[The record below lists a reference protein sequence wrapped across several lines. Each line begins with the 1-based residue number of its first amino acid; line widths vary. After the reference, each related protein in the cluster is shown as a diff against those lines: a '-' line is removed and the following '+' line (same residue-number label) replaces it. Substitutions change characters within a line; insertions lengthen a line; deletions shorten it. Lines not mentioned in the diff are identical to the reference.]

1 MTLDASLVATDA
13 ANSLLRLSFSP
24 EHTPPPT
31 RRASKE
37 QMVTPPEKI
46 ASPSPQRHFKMTGV
60 KRTRDPDLI
69 TVLYSSGTETMAVP
83 FAKGETKEIL
93 HARRLRAAAL
103 LFDST
108 RSEVYC
114 TWRKELVSMK
124 TDDARWTKFRDT
136 FKEQR
141 FLYNTLQLV
150 LVKVTCAKSSTGS
163 RCLNCAT
170 PSRRMS
176 CLAPQFYRYVMPM
189 PNFHRLSEDA
199 CEACLEDFDPLR
211 VSKDANEW
219 IVRTPSLYVRST

>member
-1 MTLDASLVATDA
+1 MTLDASLVAADA

-24 EHTPPPT
+24 ERTPPPT
-31 RRASKE
+31 RRVSKE
-37 QMVTPPEKI
+37 QMTTPEKPEK
-46 ASPSPQRHFKMTGV
+46 SPERHFKMTGV

-93 HARRLRAAAL
+93 HARRMRAAAL
-103 LFDST
+103 LFDTT

-124 TDDARWTKFRDT
+124 TDDQRWTKFRDT

-150 LVKVTCAKSSTGS
+150 LVKVTCLKQSSTS
-163 RCLNCAT
+163 PRCLNCAT

-176 CLAPQFYRYVMPM
+176 CLTPHFYRYVMPM
-189 PNFHRLSEDA
+189 PTFHRLSENA
-199 CEACLEDFDPLR
+199 CESCLEDFDPLR
-211 VSKDANEW
+211 VSKDATEW
-219 IVRTPSLYVRST
+219 VARTPSLYLRST

>member
-1 MTLDASLVATDA
+1 MTLDASLVAADA

-24 EHTPPPT
+24 ERTPPPT
-31 RRASKE
+31 RRVSKE
-37 QMVTPPEKI
+37 EMCTPPEK
-46 ASPSPQRHFKMTGV
+46 AFSPDRHFKMTGV

-103 LFDST
+103 LFDTT

-124 TDDARWTKFRDT
+124 TDDSRWTKFRDT

-141 FLYNTLQLV
+141 FLYKTLQLV
-150 LVKVTCAKSSTGS
+150 LVKVTCAKSAVSA
-163 RCLNCAT
+163 RCVNCAT

-176 CLAPQFYRYVMPM
+176 CSTPLFYRYVMPM

-199 CEACLEDFDPLR
+199 CESCLDDFDPLR
-211 VSKDANEW
+211 VDKDANEW